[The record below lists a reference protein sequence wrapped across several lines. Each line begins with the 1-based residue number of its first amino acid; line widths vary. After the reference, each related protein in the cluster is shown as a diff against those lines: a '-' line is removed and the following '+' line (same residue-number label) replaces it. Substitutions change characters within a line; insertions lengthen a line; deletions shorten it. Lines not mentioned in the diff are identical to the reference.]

1 MTYSIRD
8 LVEDSVKIKGLIWEF
23 FERDAEDIFYCTGGD
38 YTIDSEDWC
47 GERKVDLDDCG

>member
-23 FERDAEDIFYCTGGD
+23 FERDAEDIFYCTRGD